1 MICYGPVNPTV
12 FQAKIMSHHD
22 ELIFTKSRMNKNFI
36 WCTLTTVIATVL
48 AAPSAEAAQLVDWRF
63 NTSRNVIGLTTSGAV
78 KPSVFL
84 LSNPNRLVID
94 LPGTAKKGPTIREQ
108 YGGAVREIRISQ
120 IGGSTTRAV
129 IELANGYGV
138 SAKNIKVASDSP
150 KKWYVRLKSIESGI
164 PPGPG
169 ETKEVI
175 PVPTEGADVP
185 AAPPID
191 PPSSPSSPSSGRPVP
206 RNILASLPK
215 GRELT
220 GLRSQL
226 KSLMADYSFL
236 SPGIFFIDVET
247 GDYVDIAGS
256 KVFPAASTI
265 KLPILLALFEA
276 VDAGRVRLD
285 ETLVVTNATIASG
298 SGNLQYY
305 RGAKLSVLATATKM
319 ITISDN
325 TATNMI
331 VKRLGGLAA
340 VNARFRSWGLETTY
354 MRNYMGDFRGTNK
367 TSALDLVK
375 VSALIAKRMIITP
388 ESRQKVLDILNA
400 TENRKL
406 LWAGLGRGANIAHKT
421 GDIGF
426 VIGDAG
432 IIEKPSGKLY
442 LAGVFVRRPYNDT
455 RGRDFVQKV
464 SRITYNYF
472 NSSASAELPPLVPGP
487 DPDEQ
492 RELDYPT
499 NPTGQSAEWM
509 PLLPGVVR
517 DEERDHNDPAK

>member
-1 MICYGPVNPTV
+1 LSVILPSP
-12 FQAKIMSHHD
+12 
-22 ELIFTKSRMNKNFI
+22 LFTIGRMNKNLS
-36 WCTLTTVIATVL
+36 WCIFTTVIGTVL
-48 AAPSAEAAQLVDWRF
+48 SATSAQAAQLVDWRF
-63 NTSRNVIGLTTSGAV
+63 NTSRNVIGLTTDGAV
-78 KPSVFL
+78 KPTVFL

-94 LPGTAKKGPTIREQ
+94 LPRTAKKGPTIREQ

-120 IGGSTTRAV
+120 VGDSTTRAV
-129 IELANGYGV
+129 IELAPGYGV

-150 KKWYVRLKSIESGI
+150 RQWYVRLKSIESGI

-169 ETKEVI
+169 ETRESI
-175 PVPTEGADVP
+175 PVPTEGAPETELPPPVNTP
-185 AAPPID
+185 TAP
-191 PPSSPSSPSSGRPVP
+191 PSSGRIP
-206 RNILASLPK
+206 RNILASLPP

-220 GLRSQL
+220 GLKAQL
-226 KSLMADYSFL
+226 QSLMDDYSFL

-247 GDYVDIAGS
+247 GNYVDINGS
-256 KVFPAASTI
+256 RVYPAASTI
-265 KLPILLALFEA
+265 KLPVLIAFFEA
-276 VDAGRVRLD
+276 VDAGRIRLD
-285 ETLVVTNATIASG
+285 ETLVVTNAAIASG

-305 RGAKLSVLATATKM
+305 RGAKLSALATATKM

-331 VKRLGGLAA
+331 VSRLGGLAA
-340 VNARFRSWGLETTY
+340 VNSRFREWGLENTY
-354 MRNYMGDFRGTNK
+354 MRNYMGDFKGTNK

-375 VSALIAKRMIITP
+375 VSALIAKRQIISA
-388 ESRQKVLDILNA
+388 ESRVRALDILNA

-406 LWAGLGRGANIAHKT
+406 LWAGIGEGAHIAHKT

-464 SRITYNYF
+464 SRIAYNYF
-472 NSSASAELPPLVPGP
+472 NSTSSAAVESLPPI
-487 DPDEQ
+487 EQ
-492 RELDYPT
+492 VTL
-499 NPTGQSAEWM
+499 N
-509 PLLPGVVR
+509 
-517 DEERDHNDPAK
+517 EERDHSPQAN

>member
-1 MICYGPVNPTV
+1 
-12 FQAKIMSHHD
+12 
-22 ELIFTKSRMNKNFI
+22 MNKNSI
-36 WCTLTTVIATVL
+36 WCIFTTIVATIL
-48 AAPSAEAAQLVDWRF
+48 AGTSAEAARLVDWRF
-63 NTSRNVIGLTTSGAV
+63 NTSRNVIGLTTDSAV

-120 IGGSTTRAV
+120 VGGSTRAV
-129 IELANGYGV
+129 IELAAGYGV
-138 SAKNIKVASDSP
+138 SSKNIKVASDSP
-150 KKWYVRLKSIESGI
+150 RKWYVRLKSIESGI

-175 PVPTEGADVP
+175 QVPTEGADEP
-185 AAPPID
+185 DSPTNSPYPSGP
-191 PPSSPSSPSSGRPVP
+191 PPSTTPSIPSSGRPTDNVP
-206 RNILASLPK
+206 RNVLASLPK

-220 GLRSQL
+220 TLRAQL
-226 KSLMADYSFL
+226 KSLMSSYRFL

-247 GDYVDIAGS
+247 GNYVDIDGN

-265 KLPILLALFEA
+265 KLPVLLALFEA
-276 VDAGRVRLD
+276 VDAGRIKLD
-285 ETLVVTNATIASG
+285 EKLVVTNASIARG

-331 VKRLGGLAA
+331 VSRLGGLAA
-340 VNARFRSWGLETTY
+340 VNARFRSWGLENTY
-354 MRNYMGDFRGTNK
+354 MRNYLGDFRGTNK
-367 TSALDLVK
+367 TSAIDLVR
-375 VSALIAKRMIITP
+375 VSALIAKHMIITP
-388 ESRQKVLDILNA
+388 ASRGKVLDILNA

-406 LWAGLGRGANIAHKT
+406 LRAGLGAGANMAHKT

-432 IIEKPSGKLY
+432 IVEKPSGKLY

-472 NSSASAELPPLVPGP
+472 NSSSNAELPPPLPEAV
-487 DPDEQ
+487 PDE
-492 RELDYPT
+492 EH
-499 NPTGQSAEWM
+499 
-509 PLLPGVVR
+509 
-517 DEERDHNDPAK
+517 DHSTPAK

>member
-1 MICYGPVNPTV
+1 MMC
-12 FQAKIMSHHD
+12 HHA
-22 ELIFTKSRMNKNFI
+22 ELTFTEGRMNKNLS
-36 WCTLTTVIATVL
+36 WCILTTFISTVL
-48 AAPSAEAAQLVDWRF
+48 TAPAAEAAQLVDWRF

-108 YGGAVREIRISQ
+108 YSGAVREIRISQ
-120 IGGSTTRAV
+120 IGGTTTTRAV
-129 IELANGYGV
+129 IELASGYGV

-150 KKWYVRLKSIESGI
+150 NKWYVRLKSIESGI

-175 PVPTEGADVP
+175 PVPTEGANIPEVP
-185 AAPPID
+185 PINTPAPP
-191 PPSSPSSPSSGRPVP
+191 PGSPGSSSPSSGKPAP
-206 RNILASLPK
+206 RNVLASLPK

-247 GDYVDIAGS
+247 GDYVDIDGS

-265 KLPILLALFEA
+265 KLPVLLALFEA

-285 ETLVVTNATIASG
+285 ETLVVTNASIASG

-340 VNARFRSWGLETTY
+340 VNERFRSWGLETTY
-354 MRNYMGDFRGTNK
+354 MKNYMGDFRGTNK
-367 TSALDLVK
+367 TSAIDLVR

-388 ESRQKVLDILNA
+388 ESRAKVLDILNA

-406 LWAGLGRGANIAHKT
+406 LWAGLGKGAHIAHKT

-472 NSSASAELPPLVPGP
+472 NSSASAELPPLVPGA

-492 RELDYPT
+492 RELDYPGAI
-499 NPTGQSAEWM
+499 NSAEL
-509 PLLPGVVR
+509 PPPLPGVVP
-517 DEERDHNDPAK
+517 DEERDRSAPAK

>member
-1 MICYGPVNPTV
+1 
-12 FQAKIMSHHD
+12 
-22 ELIFTKSRMNKNFI
+22 MNKNSS
-36 WCTLTTVIATVL
+36 WCIFTTVIATLL
-48 AAPSAEAAQLVDWRF
+48 AGNSAEAGQLVDWRF
-63 NTSRNVIGLTTSGAV
+63 NTSRNVIGLTTDGAV

-129 IELANGYGV
+129 IELAEGYGV
-138 SAKNIKVASDSP
+138 SSKNIKVASDSP
-150 KKWYVRLKSIESGI
+150 RKWYVRLKSIESGI

-175 PVPTEGADVP
+175 PVPTEGADIP
-185 AAPPID
+185 ELPPINT
-191 PPSSPSSPSSGRPVP
+191 PSTPSIPSSGRPTSAP
-206 RNILASLPK
+206 RNVLASLPK

-220 GLRSQL
+220 TLRAQL
-226 KSLMADYSFL
+226 KSLMSDYSFL

-247 GDYVDIAGS
+247 GNYVDIDGS

-265 KLPILLALFEA
+265 KLPVLLALFEA
-276 VDAGRVRLD
+276 VDAGRIKLD
-285 ETLVVTNATIASG
+285 ETLVVTNAAIASG

-325 TATNMI
+325 TATNML
-331 VKRLGGLAA
+331 VSRLGGLAA
-340 VNARFRSWGLETTY
+340 VNARFRSWGLENTY
-354 MRNYMGDFRGTNK
+354 MRNYMGDFKGTNK
-367 TSALDLVK
+367 TSAVDLVR
-375 VSALIAKRMIITP
+375 VSALIAKHMIITP
-388 ESRQKVLDILNA
+388 ASRAKVLDILNA

-406 LWAGLGRGANIAHKT
+406 LWAGLGQGAHIAHKT

-472 NSSASAELPPLVPGP
+472 NSSSSAELPPP
-487 DPDEQ
+487 
-492 RELDYPT
+492 
-499 NPTGQSAEWM
+499 
-509 PLLPGVVR
+509 LPGAVP
-517 DEERDHNDPAK
+517 DEERDRNDLAK